1 MGGGTVARHSVTT
14 SQAGAVK
21 ERSLLQYLG
30 LAVSAAMLVLVAAV
44 AVLVIVVPLATG
56 GAALTVLTSS
66 MAPEYPAGSL
76 MVIRPVPVEQIRL
89 GDVITYQITSGEPA
103 VVSHRVVER
112 AVDTESGEV
121 TFTTKGDNNAVNDA
135 LPVREVQVRGVMM
148 FSLPLLGWVNN
159 GINGEARQWV
169 VPLVAGLLFAYAAY
183 TLASTIASRRRRAVR
198 I

>member
-1 MGGGTVARHSVTT
+1 
-14 SQAGAVK
+14 
-21 ERSLLQYLG
+21 
-30 LAVSAAMLVLVAAV
+30 MLVLVAAV